1 MKQYAFFFDSNACSG
16 CKTCQIACR
25 DKHDLP
31 ARVQWR
37 RVYEVAGGSWKQD
50 AKGNWKPEIVAYNL
64 SMSCNHCEDAICV
77 ASCPTKAL
85 QKRQDGIVFI
95 DPEKCMGCR
104 YCEWA
109 CPYGA
114 PQYNKTK
121 GIMTKC
127 DFCLDYLEQ
136 GKDPSCVASC
146 PMRVLEF
153 GEAEELFEKY
163 GREHVYPMPDFRK
176 TKPAFAV
183 KKQARYNDHES
194 KSFEIINREEINH
207 A

>member
-1 MKQYAFFFDSNACSG
+1 MKQYAFYFDSNACSG
-16 CKTCQIACR
+16 CKTCQVACR

-31 ARVQWR
+31 AGLQWR
-37 RVYEVAGGSWKQD
+37 RVYEIAGGSWKQD
-50 AKGNWKPEIVAYNL
+50 VKGNWKPGIVAYNL

-77 ASCPTKAL
+77 SACPTKAL
-85 QKRQDGIVFI
+85 QKRPDGIVFI
-95 DPEKCMGCR
+95 DAEKCMGCR

-114 PQYNKTK
+114 PQYDENK
-121 GIMTKC
+121 GVMTKC
-127 DFCLDYLEQ
+127 DFCMDYLEQ
-136 GKDPSCVASC
+136 GKEPSCVASC
-146 PMRVLEF
+146 PMRVLDF
-153 GEAEELFEKY
+153 GEAEVLLKKY
-163 GREHVYPMPDFRK
+163 SREHVYPMPDFHK

-183 KKQARYNDHES
+183 KKHARYNDQES